1 VTPSTTTSQSPKTAA
16 KRTLSTAEERRE
28 AVLAAAMRVFAD
40 RGYLGT
46 PTMEVAKAAG
56 ISQAYLFR
64 LFPTKLDLVLAVV
77 ERSNRRIYETFAK
90 AAAAA
95 KAKGEDPGKAMG
107 ESYGALV
114 ADREVLLTQLHAHA
128 AAASMPA
135 VADAVREGFAELYDL
150 IKRETGADDEAIR
163 SFFATG
169 MLMNVMAAA
178 GARDL
183 GVPWADCLAAEPLGA
198 QRHDAEP
205 AGGSQPA

>member
-1 VTPSTTTSQSPKTAA
+1 MSAYSHVAMTTTKRSGSAP

-28 AVLAAAMRVFAD
+28 AVLAAAMRVFAE

-64 LFPTKLDLVLAVV
+64 LFPKKLDLVIAVV
-77 ERSNRRIYETFAK
+77 ERSNRRIFDTFAK

-95 KAKGEDPGKAMG
+95 RAKGDDPGQAMG

-114 ADREVLLTQLHAHA
+114 ADRELLLTQLHAHA
-128 AAASMPA
+128 AAAAIPE
-135 VADAVREGFAELYDL
+135 VAEVVRRGFAELYDL
-150 IKRETGADDEAIR
+150 VKRETGADDDAIR
-163 SFFATG
+163 TFFAQG

-183 GVPWADCLAAEPLGA
+183 NVPWADCLAAKPPEDP
-198 QRHDAEP
+198 
-205 AGGSQPA
+205 S

>member
-1 VTPSTTTSQSPKTAA
+1 MTPTTTA
-16 KRTLSTAEERRE
+16 KGSSKRSLSTAEERRE
-28 AVLAAAMRVFAD
+28 TVLGAAMKVFAE

-77 ERSNRRIYETFAK
+77 ERSNRRIHETFAK

-95 KAKGEDPGKAMG
+95 KAEGDDPGKAMG
-107 ESYGALV
+107 ESYAGLV
-114 ADREVLLTQLHAHA
+114 SDRVLLLTQLHAHA
-128 AAASMPA
+128 AAASMPD
-135 VADAVREGFAELYDL
+135 VADAVRKGFADLYQL
-150 IKRETGADDEAIR
+150 IKRETGADDDAIR
-163 SFFATG
+163 DFVATG

-183 GVPWADCLAAEPLGA
+183 DVPWADCLAAHSKETSA
-198 QRHDAEP
+198 
-205 AGGSQPA
+205 